1 MSKDTKK
8 DENIIVMN
16 DIDLSYS
23 TIKSWDWKNEMIQD
37 WSVPT
42 VEDIISIN
50 KLAHKVEE
58 LEAAVEDL
66 ESRLDILLKNNSKT
80 NCSNPQEAM
89 TNYSKS
95 LEEIEKYIKKV
106 PMF

>member
-66 ESRLDILLKNNSKT
+66 ESRLDILLKNN
-80 NCSNPQEAM
+80 
-89 TNYSKS
+89 
-95 LEEIEKYIKKV
+95 
-106 PMF
+106 

>member
-1 MSKDTKK
+1 MDKNISKDTKK

-58 LEAAVEDL
+58 LESAVEDL
-66 ESRLDILLKNNSKT
+66 ESRLDILLKK
-80 NCSNPQEAM
+80 
-89 TNYSKS
+89 
-95 LEEIEKYIKKV
+95 
-106 PMF
+106 